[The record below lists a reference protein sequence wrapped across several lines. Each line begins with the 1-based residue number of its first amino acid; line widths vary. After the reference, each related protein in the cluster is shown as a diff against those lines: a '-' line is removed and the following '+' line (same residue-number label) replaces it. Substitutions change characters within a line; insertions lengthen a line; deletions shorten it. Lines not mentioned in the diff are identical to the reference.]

1 MSAAGAAD
9 GLNDVYEALERYNW
23 DDDVEFQSG
32 LSAILG
38 SNSTPEQAAE
48 LALRA
53 RCFYYARYV
62 LVNAGYGALKL
73 THSRKFNMNI
83 DFDGYKSYRQA
94 RGRPPPT
101 PSANGTQPL
110 AEATASN
117 DAPGGIMPAS
127 AAAGEPPAP
136 YPTSFAHIVELIT
149 SGQPVPG
156 IKEIPGTVL
165 TGQGTEP
172 AKQRRKKPWE
182 KEESAATGSGAQ
194 TSAI

>member
-1 MSAAGAAD
+1 MSAVGASD
-9 GLNDVYEALERYNW
+9 GLDDVYAALEHYSW

-53 RCFYYARYV
+53 RCFYYAR
-62 LVNAGYGALKL
+62 
-73 THSRKFNMNI
+73 KFNINI
-83 DFDGYKSYRQA
+83 DFDGYKAYRNA

-101 PSANGTQPL
+101 PPTLNGTQPL
-110 AEATASN
+110 LDTAAVPASSGEGE
-117 DAPGGIMPAS
+117 GGIMPAPADAS
-127 AAAGEPPAP
+127 EPPAP

-156 IKEIPGTVL
+156 IKEIPSTVL

-172 AKQRRKKPWE
+172 AKPRRKKPWE
-182 KEESAATGSGAQ
+182 KDDGPAAAQ
-194 TSAI
+194 TST